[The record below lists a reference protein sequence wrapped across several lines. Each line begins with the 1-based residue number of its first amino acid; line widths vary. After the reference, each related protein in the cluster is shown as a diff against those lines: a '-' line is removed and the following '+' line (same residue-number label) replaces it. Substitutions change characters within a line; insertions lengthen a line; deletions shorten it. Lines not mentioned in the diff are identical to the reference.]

1 MSCGR
6 CSRAGNWWISPAR
19 AGDSDVP
26 RCRGRRGKLRA
37 WLAAGCLGLCLAV
50 PVRAENWQAPLF
62 DEGLPSHLV
71 AVDKHRQSFLFF
83 ERKSP
88 LRLKYIFP
96 CTTGQVPGDKQ
107 VINDKRTPEG
117 VYFVE
122 YKIASG
128 LDFAE
133 YGGVAY
139 TLNYPNPVDR
149 LRGKTGHGIWIHS
162 KGFGIYPRDTRGCVA
177 IGLED
182 IDTVG
187 PSLVPGTAV
196 VLAHAVDETAVPQ
209 PDDGTARLLRH
220 RMQQWSDAWAA
231 RSEKLFDFYDP
242 AAYSKATE
250 DFSRFRQ
257 NKQRLF
263 RMLSF
268 IKIIN
273 RDIHVLQGPGYWVT
287 WSEQFYTASNLS
299 TEGVRRLYWQRDAKG
314 EFRIVGMEW
323 TPRDMGMLA
332 EFKQGKLV
340 AQALPVLGDGGEG
353 PVRPALDMPES
364 DEKAASAAAKDAAA
378 QGELLAADALVPRNR
393 PTQITGEINWD
404 SAATLDSLR
413 PDERDPALMGQET
426 PGAEAAPSAAS
437 ASPSAPEAD
446 APAAAE
452 AVATLPATEQPTQ
465 AAASPEPD
473 VDAAPPALELN
484 PALREELAR
493 RTADWLA
500 ALTNRDM
507 TAAALED
514 AFYDAARFNKVRGL
528 PRGLSLGQE
537 RRERQRLLRSPWL
550 RAYSGPQEWTVDGQ
564 SAICR
569 MPVLMVGQG
578 GQQEGLRELWWQ
590 REAGKDFR
598 LVASRWTPGVHGL
611 AAVYLEEVS
620 SEAGAMIER
629 WRTAW
634 EHADLDA
641 YMAFYTDD
649 ALQQGRRGARNL
661 RQQKQNLWQR
671 VRPTLV
677 QLSNVRISPDRKG
690 LRVDMVQVYADSK
703 GMSDRGT
710 KTLLLE
716 YDGAD
721 WRIARED
728 WVAEPPAR

>member
-1 MSCGR
+1 MTCGR
-6 CSRAGNWWISPAR
+6 CSHARNLWNWPAR
-19 AGDSDVP
+19 KDVGPSP
-26 RCRGRRGKLRA
+26 RCLTAAKGLCRL
-37 WLAAGCLGLCLAV
+37 LAAGCLGLSLAF
-50 PVRAENWQAPLF
+50 PAYADNWQAPLV

-88 LRLKYIFP
+88 LRLKYTFP

-117 VYFVE
+117 IYFVE

-162 KGFGIYPRDTRGCVA
+162 KGFGIFPRDTRGCVA
-177 IGLED
+177 IGLQD

-196 VLAHAVDETAVPQ
+196 VLAHAVDENNVPQ
-209 PDDGTARLLRH
+209 RDDGTARYLRH

-231 RSEKLFDFYDP
+231 RSEKMFDFYDG

-250 DFSRFRQ
+250 DFGRFRQ

-263 RMLSF
+263 KMLSF

-299 TEGVRRLYWQRDAKG
+299 TEGVRRLYWQKDDKG

-332 EFKQGKLV
+332 EFKQGKLI
-340 AQALPVLGDGGEG
+340 AQALPVMSDGSEG
-353 PVRPALDMPES
+353 PSRPALDMPES
-364 DEKAASAAAKDAAA
+364 AADEKAAATAAG
-378 QGELLAADALVPRNR
+378 GEQERLLAADALVPRNQ
-393 PTQITGEINWD
+393 PTQITGEINWGGG
-404 SAATLDSLR
+404 STLDTLR
-413 PDERDPALMGQET
+413 PDERELSLTGSDEAPAVET
-426 PGAEAAPSAAS
+426 PQQAAAPAETTPETLAADE
-437 ASPSAPEAD
+437 ARGPAVAPTPAAPEA
-446 APAAAE
+446 
-452 AVATLPATEQPTQ
+452 ATPP
-465 AAASPEPD
+465 P
-473 VDAAPPALELN
+473 PPALELT
-484 PALREELAR
+484 PSLREELAAR
-493 RTADWLA
+493 ASAWLSA
-500 ALTNRDM
+500 FAERD
-507 TAAALED
+507 TRAEALESGY
-514 AFYDAARFNKVRGL
+514 YDAKRFNKTAGL

-550 RAYSGPQEWTVDGQ
+550 RVYPGAQEWSVDGQ
-564 SAICR
+564 TALCR
-569 MPVLMVGQG
+569 LPVLFVGQRG
-578 GQQEGLRELWWQ
+578 IEEGLRELWWQ
-590 REAGKDFR
+590 RSEDGVFR
-598 LVASRWTPGVHGL
+598 LVASRWTPGEHGL
-611 AAVYLEEVS
+611 SMVYLETAS
-620 SEAGAMIER
+620 GEASAMLER
-629 WRTAW
+629 WRAAW
-634 EHADLDA
+634 EKADLDA
-641 YMAFYTDD
+641 YMECYTPD
-649 ALQQGRRGARNL
+649 ALQQGRRGARFL

-671 VRPTLV
+671 VTPTLV
-677 QLSNVRISPDRKG
+677 QLSGMRFSLDKKG
-690 LRVDMVQVYADSK
+690 LRADMMQNYADSK

-716 YDGAD
+716 YDGTS

-728 WVAEPPAR
+728 WAAEPPAR

>member
-1 MSCGR
+1 M
-6 CSRAGNWWISPAR
+6 RA
-19 AGDSDVP
+19 
-26 RCRGRRGKLRA
+26 L
-37 WLAAGCLGLCLAV
+37 LAAGCLGLCLAF
-50 PVRAENWQAPLF
+50 PAHAENWQAPLY

-88 LRLKYIFP
+88 LRLKYAFP

-117 VYFVE
+117 IYFVE

-231 RSEKLFDFYDP
+231 RSEKLFDFYDA

-250 DFSRFRQ
+250 DFGRFRQ
-257 NKQRLF
+257 NKRRLF
-263 RMLSF
+263 KMLSF

-299 TEGVRRLYWQRDAKG
+299 TEGVRRLYWQRDDKG

-340 AQALPVLGDGGEG
+340 AQALPVLSDGGEG
-353 PVRPALDMPES
+353 PLRPALDMPES
-364 DEKAASAAAKDAAA
+364 DDKAASAAAQDAAA
-378 QGELLAADALVPRNR
+378 QGKLVAADALVPQNR
-393 PTQITGEINWD
+393 PTQITGEVNWG
-404 SAATLDSLR
+404 SGTTLDSLR
-413 PDERDPALMGQET
+413 PDERDPALTST
-426 PGAEAAPSAAS
+426 PEEAESPQTAPSAT
-437 ASPSAPEAD
+437 AP
-446 APAAAE
+446 
-452 AVATLPATEQPTQ
+452 TEQ
-465 AAASPEPD
+465 AAAVSGEMPRAAQ
-473 VDAAPPALELN
+473 DAAGEAREAGEPTPPPVLELT
-484 PALREELAR
+484 PALRAELTKRA
-493 RTADWLA
+493 ADWLA
-500 ALTNRDM
+500 ALSNRDM
-507 TAAALED
+507 AAAAVEGE
-514 AFYDAARFNKVRGL
+514 FYDAARFNKVAGL
-528 PRGLSLGQE
+528 PRGLSLSQE
-537 RRERQRLLRSPWL
+537 RRERQRLLRGPWL
-550 RAYSGPQEWTVDGQ
+550 RVYNGSQEWSVDGQ
-564 SAICR
+564 TALCR
-569 MPVLMVGQG
+569 LPLLFVGPRG
-578 GQQEGLRELWWQ
+578 LEEGLRELWWQ
-590 REAGKDFR
+590 RDGDKGFR
-598 LVASRWTPGVHGL
+598 LVASRWTPGAHGL
-611 AAVYLEEVS
+611 AAVYLEAVS
-620 SEAGAMIER
+620 GEAGAMIER
-629 WRTAW
+629 WRAAW
-634 EHADLDA
+634 ERADLDA
-641 YMAFYTDD
+641 YMAAYTQD
-649 ALQQGRRGARNL
+649 AVQQGRRGARYL

-677 QLSNVRISPDRKG
+677 QLSGVRISLDRKG
-690 LRVDMVQVYADSK
+690 LRADMVQAYADSK

-716 YDGAD
+716 YDGTG
-721 WRIARED
+721 WHIARED

>member
-1 MSCGR
+1 MAAKGF
-6 CSRAGNWWISPAR
+6 
-19 AGDSDVP
+19 
-26 RCRGRRGKLRA
+26 CRL
-37 WLAAGCLGLCLAV
+37 LAAGCLGLSLAF
-50 PVRAENWQAPLF
+50 PAYADNWQAPLY

-88 LRLKYIFP
+88 LRLKYTFP

-117 VYFVE
+117 IYFVE

-162 KGFGIYPRDTRGCVA
+162 KGFGIFPRDTRGCVA
-177 IGLED
+177 IGLQD

-187 PSLVPGTAV
+187 PRLVPGTAV
-196 VLAHAVDETAVPQ
+196 VLAHAVDENNVPQ
-209 PDDGTARLLRH
+209 RDDGTARYLRH

-231 RSEKLFDFYDP
+231 RSEKMFDFYDG

-250 DFSRFRQ
+250 DFGKFRQ

-263 RMLSF
+263 KMLSF

-299 TEGVRRLYWQRDAKG
+299 TEGVRRLYWQKDDKG

-332 EFKQGKLV
+332 EFKQGKLI
-340 AQALPVLGDGGEG
+340 AQALPVMSDSGEG
-353 PVRPALDMPES
+353 PSRPALDMPES
-364 DEKAASAAAKDAAA
+364 AADEKAAAAAAA
-378 QGELLAADALVPRNR
+378 GSEEERLLAADALVPRNR
-393 PTQITGEINWD
+393 PTQITGEINWG
-404 SAATLDSLR
+404 SGATLDTLR
-413 PDERDPALMGQET
+413 PDERDPGLTGN
-426 PGAEAAPSAAS
+426 AEAATPETPPETPLPEEAAVTPV
-437 ASPSAPEAD
+437 AAGDVQENTVVET
-446 APAAAE
+446 PAVE
-452 AVATLPATEQPTQ
+452 T
-465 AAASPEPD
+465 
-473 VDAAPPALELN
+473 PALPETPPPPPPLELT
-484 PALREELAR
+484 PTLREELTAR
-493 RTADWLA
+493 ASAWLSAFADGK
-500 ALTNRDM
+500 TRPD
-507 TAAALED
+507 ALESGY
-514 AFYDAARFNKVRGL
+514 YDAKRFNKVAGL
-528 PRGLSLGQE
+528 PRGLSLAQD

-550 RAYSGPQEWTVDGQ
+550 RVYPGAQEWSVDGQ
-564 SAICR
+564 TAVCR
-569 MPVLMVGQG
+569 LPVLFVGQRG
-578 GQQEGLRELWWQ
+578 TEEGLRELWWQ
-590 REAGKDFR
+590 RGDDGAFR
-598 LVASRWTPGVHGL
+598 LVASRWTPGEHGL
-611 AAVYLEEVS
+611 ATVYLETAS
-620 SEAGAMIER
+620 GEASAMLER
-629 WRTAW
+629 WRAAW
-634 EHADLDA
+634 EQADLDA
-641 YMAFYTDD
+641 YVDCYTPD
-649 ALQQGRRGARNL
+649 AVQQGRRGARNL

-671 VRPTLV
+671 VTPTLV
-677 QLSNVRISPDRKG
+677 QLSGMRFSLDRKG
-690 LRVDMVQVYADSK
+690 LRADMMQNYADSK

-716 YDGAD
+716 YDGTT

>member
-6 CSRAGNWWISPAR
+6 CSRAGNWWTSPAR
-19 AGDSDVP
+19 PCGGKGC
-26 RCRGRRGKLRA
+26 RRGRARGLCA
-37 WLAAGCLGLCLAV
+37 LLAAGCLGLCLAF
-50 PVRAENWQAPLF
+50 PVHAENWQAPLY

-88 LRLKYIFP
+88 LRLKYAFP

-117 VYFVE
+117 IYFVE

-231 RSEKLFDFYDP
+231 RSEKLFDFYDA

-250 DFSRFRQ
+250 DFGRFRQ
-257 NKQRLF
+257 NKRRLF
-263 RMLSF
+263 KMLSF

-299 TEGVRRLYWQRDAKG
+299 TEGVRRLYWQRDDKG

-340 AQALPVLGDGGEG
+340 AQALPVLSDGGEG

-364 DEKAASAAAKDAAA
+364 DDKAAATPATGRDAAE
-378 QGELLAADALVPRNR
+378 QGRLVAAEALVPRNR
-393 PTQITGEINWD
+393 PTQITGEVNWGGG
-404 SAATLDSLR
+404 TMLDSLR
-413 PDERDPALMGQET
+413 PDELDPALT
-426 PGAEAAPSAAS
+426 THVPG
-437 ASPSAPEAD
+437 EAD
-446 APAAAE
+446 GTSTTKPAAAAGQTTAVAETGATPAPAAE
-452 AVATLPATEQPTQ
+452 PT
-465 AAASPEPD
+465 P
-473 VDAAPPALELN
+473 PPALELT
-484 PALREELAR
+484 PALREELSK
-493 RTADWLA
+493 RTAGWLT
-500 ALTNRDM
+500 ALSNRDM
-507 TAAALED
+507 TAAALESE
-514 AFYDAARFNKVRGL
+514 FYDAARFNKVAGL
-528 PRGLSLGQE
+528 PRGLSLPQE

-550 RAYSGPQEWTVDGQ
+550 RVFNGAQEWSVDGQ
-564 SAICR
+564 TALCR
-569 MPVLMVGQG
+569 LPVLVVGQRG
-578 GQQEGLRELWWQ
+578 LEEGLRELWWQ
-590 REAGKDFR
+590 RDGDKGFR

-611 AAVYLEEVS
+611 AAVYLEAVS
-620 SEAGAMIER
+620 SEASAMIER
-629 WRTAW
+629 WRAAW
-634 EHADLDA
+634 ERADLDA
-641 YMAFYTDD
+641 YIEAYAKD
-649 ALQQGRRGARNL
+649 AVQQGRRGARYL
-661 RQQKQNLWQR
+661 RQQKQTLWQR

-677 QLSNVRISPDRKG
+677 QLSGVRISLDKKG
-690 LRVDMVQVYADSK
+690 LRADMVQVYADSK

-716 YDGAD
+716 YDGTG
-721 WRIARED
+721 WHIARED

>member
-1 MSCGR
+1 MTCGR
-6 CSRAGNWWISPAR
+6 CSHARNSWNWPAR
-19 AGDSDVP
+19 KDAGPSP
-26 RCRGRRGKLRA
+26 RCLTAAKGLCRL
-37 WLAAGCLGLCLAV
+37 LAAGCLGLSLAF
-50 PVRAENWQAPLF
+50 PAYADNWQAPLV

-88 LRLKYIFP
+88 LRLKYTFP

-117 VYFVE
+117 IYFVE

-162 KGFGIYPRDTRGCVA
+162 KGFGIFPRDTRGCVA
-177 IGLED
+177 IGLQD

-196 VLAHAVDETAVPQ
+196 VLAHAVDENNVPQ
-209 PDDGTARLLRH
+209 RDDGTARYLRH

-231 RSEKLFDFYDP
+231 RSEKMFDFYDG

-250 DFSRFRQ
+250 DFGRFRQ

-263 RMLSF
+263 KMLSF

-299 TEGVRRLYWQRDAKG
+299 TEGVRRLYWQKDDKG

-332 EFKQGKLV
+332 EFKQGKLI
-340 AQALPVLGDGGEG
+340 AQALPVMSDGSEG
-353 PVRPALDMPES
+353 PSRPALDMPES
-364 DEKAASAAAKDAAA
+364 AADEKAAATAAG
-378 QGELLAADALVPRNR
+378 GEQERLLAADALVPRNQ
-393 PTQITGEINWD
+393 PTQITGEINWGGG
-404 SAATLDSLR
+404 STLDTLR
-413 PDERDPALMGQET
+413 PDERELSLTGSDEAPAVET
-426 PGAEAAPSAAS
+426 PQQAAAPAETTPETLAADE
-437 ASPSAPEAD
+437 ARGPAVAPTPAAPEA
-446 APAAAE
+446 
-452 AVATLPATEQPTQ
+452 ATPP
-465 AAASPEPD
+465 P
-473 VDAAPPALELN
+473 PPALELT
-484 PALREELAR
+484 PSLREELAAR
-493 RTADWLA
+493 ASAWLSA
-500 ALTNRDM
+500 FAERD
-507 TAAALED
+507 TRAEALESGY
-514 AFYDAARFNKVRGL
+514 YDAKRFNKTAGL

-550 RAYSGPQEWTVDGQ
+550 RVYPGAQEWSVDGQ
-564 SAICR
+564 IALCR
-569 MPVLMVGQG
+569 LPVLFVGQRG
-578 GQQEGLRELWWQ
+578 IEEGLRELWWQ
-590 REAGKDFR
+590 RGEDGVFR
-598 LVASRWTPGVHGL
+598 LVASRWTPGEHGL
-611 AAVYLEEVS
+611 SMVYLETAS
-620 SEAGAMIER
+620 GEASAMLER
-629 WRTAW
+629 WRAAW
-634 EHADLDA
+634 EKADLDA
-641 YMAFYTDD
+641 YMECYTPD
-649 ALQQGRRGARNL
+649 ALQQGRRGARFL

-671 VRPTLV
+671 VTPTLV
-677 QLSNVRISPDRKG
+677 QLSGMRFSLDKKG
-690 LRVDMVQVYADSK
+690 LRADMMQNYADSK

-716 YDGAD
+716 YDGTS

-728 WVAEPPAR
+728 WAAEPPAR

>member
-1 MSCGR
+1 M
-6 CSRAGNWWISPAR
+6 AAR
-19 AGDSDVP
+19 GL
-26 RCRGRRGKLRA
+26 CRL
-37 WLAAGCLGLCLAV
+37 LAAGCLGLSLVFPAY
-50 PVRAENWQAPLF
+50 ADNWQAPLV

-88 LRLKYIFP
+88 LRLKYTFP

-117 VYFVE
+117 IYFVE

-162 KGFGIYPRDTRGCVA
+162 KGFGIFPRDTRGCVA
-177 IGLED
+177 IGLQD

-196 VLAHAVDETAVPQ
+196 VLAHAVDENNVPQ
-209 PDDGTARLLRH
+209 RDDGTARYLRH

-231 RSEKLFDFYDP
+231 RSEKMFDFYDGP
-242 AAYSKATE
+242 AYSKATE
-250 DFSRFRQ
+250 DFGKFRQ

-263 RMLSF
+263 KMLSF

-299 TEGVRRLYWQRDAKG
+299 TEGVRRLYWQKDGKG

-332 EFKQGKLV
+332 EFKQGKLI
-340 AQALPVLGDGGEG
+340 AQALPVMSDGSEG
-353 PVRPALDMPES
+353 PSRPALDMPES
-364 DEKAASAAAKDAAA
+364 AADEKAAATAAG
-378 QGELLAADALVPRNR
+378 GEQERLLAADALVPRNQ
-393 PTQITGEINWD
+393 PTQITGEINWG
-404 SAATLDSLR
+404 SGSTLDTLR
-413 PDERDPALMGQET
+413 PDERELSLTGEGEPAAVQAPQEKTAPEEVKPETVAAGEPQET
-426 PGAEAAPSAAS
+426 T
-437 ASPSAPEAD
+437 
-446 APAAAE
+446 
-452 AVATLPATEQPTQ
+452 V
-465 AAASPEPD
+465 
-473 VDAAPPALELN
+473 AAPPAAPEAATPPPPPPLELT
-484 PALREELAR
+484 PALREELSAR
-493 RTADWLA
+493 ASAWLSAFA
-500 ALTNRDM
+500 ARETR
-507 TAAALED
+507 AEELESGY
-514 AFYDAARFNKVRGL
+514 YDAKRFNKVAGL
-528 PRGLSLGQE
+528 PRGLSLGQD

-550 RAYSGPQEWTVDGQ
+550 RVYPGAQDWSVDDQ
-564 SAICR
+564 TAVCR
-569 MPVLMVGQG
+569 LPVLFVGQRG
-578 GQQEGLRELWWQ
+578 MDEGLRELWWQ
-590 REAGKDFR
+590 RGADGIFR
-598 LVASRWTPGVHGL
+598 LVASRWTPGEQGL
-611 AAVYLEEVS
+611 SPVYLEAAS
-620 SEAGAMIER
+620 GEASAMLER
-629 WRTAW
+629 WRAAW
-634 EHADLDA
+634 EQADLDT
-641 YMAFYTDD
+641 YISCYTTD
-649 ALQQGRRGARNL
+649 ALQQGRRGARFL

-671 VRPTLV
+671 VTPTLV
-677 QLSNVRISPDRKG
+677 QLSGMRFSLDRKG
-690 LRVDMVQVYADSK
+690 LRADMMQAYADSK

-716 YDGAD
+716 YDGTN

>member
-1 MSCGR
+1 MAAKGF
-6 CSRAGNWWISPAR
+6 
-19 AGDSDVP
+19 
-26 RCRGRRGKLRA
+26 CRL
-37 WLAAGCLGLCLAV
+37 LAAGCLGLSLAF
-50 PVRAENWQAPLF
+50 PAYADNWQAPLY

-88 LRLKYIFP
+88 LRLKYTFP

-117 VYFVE
+117 IYFVE

-162 KGFGIYPRDTRGCVA
+162 KGFGIFPRDTRGCVA
-177 IGLED
+177 IGLQD

-187 PSLVPGTAV
+187 PRLVPGTAV
-196 VLAHAVDETAVPQ
+196 VLAHAVDENNVPQ
-209 PDDGTARLLRH
+209 RDDGTARYLRH

-231 RSEKLFDFYDP
+231 RSEKMFDFYDG

-250 DFSRFRQ
+250 DFGKFRQ

-263 RMLSF
+263 KMLSF

-299 TEGVRRLYWQRDAKG
+299 TEGVRRLYWQKDDKG

-332 EFKQGKLV
+332 EFKQGKLI
-340 AQALPVLGDGGEG
+340 AQALPVMSDSGEG
-353 PVRPALDMPES
+353 PSRPALDMPES
-364 DEKAASAAAKDAAA
+364 AADEKAAAAAAA
-378 QGELLAADALVPRNR
+378 GSEEERLLAADALVPRNR
-393 PTQITGEINWD
+393 PTQITGEINWG
-404 SAATLDSLR
+404 SGATLDTLR
-413 PDERDPALMGQET
+413 PDERDPGLTGN
-426 PGAEAAPSAAS
+426 AEAAP
-437 ASPSAPEAD
+437 PET
-446 APAAAE
+446 PPETPLPEEAAATPVAAGDVQE
-452 AVATLPATEQPTQ
+452 NTVVETPAVETPAV
-465 AAASPEPD
+465 PET
-473 VDAAPPALELN
+473 PPPPPPLELT
-484 PALREELAR
+484 PTLREELTVRASAWLSAF
-493 RTADWLA
+493 ADGK
-500 ALTNRDM
+500 TRPD
-507 TAAALED
+507 ALESGY
-514 AFYDAARFNKVRGL
+514 YDAKRFNKVAGL
-528 PRGLSLGQE
+528 PRGLSLAQD

-550 RAYSGPQEWTVDGQ
+550 RVYPGAQEWSVDGQ
-564 SAICR
+564 TAVCR
-569 MPVLMVGQG
+569 LPVLFVGQRG
-578 GQQEGLRELWWQ
+578 TEEGLRELWWQ
-590 REAGKDFR
+590 RGDDGAFR
-598 LVASRWTPGVHGL
+598 LVASRWTPGEHGL
-611 AAVYLEEVS
+611 ATVYLETAS
-620 SEAGAMIER
+620 GEASAMLER
-629 WRTAW
+629 WRAAW
-634 EHADLDA
+634 EQADLDA
-641 YMAFYTDD
+641 YVDCYTPD
-649 ALQQGRRGARNL
+649 AVQQGRRGARNL

-671 VRPTLV
+671 VTPTLV
-677 QLSNVRISPDRKG
+677 QLSGMRFSLDRKG
-690 LRVDMVQVYADSK
+690 LRADMMQNYADSK

-716 YDGAD
+716 YDGTT

>member
-1 MSCGR
+1 MTCGR
-6 CSRAGNWWISPAR
+6 CSHARNSWNWPAR
-19 AGDSDVP
+19 KDAGSLP
-26 RCRGRRGKLRA
+26 HCRTAAKGLCRL
-37 WLAAGCLGLCLAV
+37 LAAGCLGLSLVFPAY
-50 PVRAENWQAPLF
+50 ADNWQAPLV

-88 LRLKYIFP
+88 LRLKYTFP

-117 VYFVE
+117 IYFVE

-162 KGFGIYPRDTRGCVA
+162 KGFGIFPRDTRGCVA
-177 IGLED
+177 IGLQD

-196 VLAHAVDETAVPQ
+196 VLAHAVDENNVPQ
-209 PDDGTARLLRH
+209 RDDGTARYLRH

-231 RSEKLFDFYDP
+231 RSEKMFDFYDG

-250 DFSRFRQ
+250 DFGKFRQ

-263 RMLSF
+263 KMLSF

-299 TEGVRRLYWQRDAKG
+299 TEGVRRLYWQKDAGG

-332 EFKQGKLV
+332 EFKQGKLI
-340 AQALPVLGDGGEG
+340 AQALPVLSDGSEG
-353 PVRPALDMPES
+353 PSRPALDMPES
-364 DEKAASAAAKDAAA
+364 AADEKAATAAGSE
-378 QGELLAADALVPRNR
+378 QERLLAADALVPRNR
-393 PTQITGEINWD
+393 PTQITGEINWG
-404 SAATLDSLR
+404 SGATLDTLR
-413 PDERDPALMGQET
+413 PDERELSLTGGEGAAGTETPQET
-426 PGAEAAPSAAS
+426 AAPAQAQPETVAAGE
-437 ASPSAPEAD
+437 PQK
-446 APAAAE
+446 AAE
-452 AVATLPATEQPTQ
+452 AVTPPAPEPATP
-465 AAASPEPD
+465 PP
-473 VDAAPPALELN
+473 PPALELT
-484 PALREELAR
+484 PSLREELTAR
-493 RTADWLA
+493 ASAWLSA
-500 ALTNRDM
+500 YAGRD
-507 TAAALED
+507 TRAEALESGY
-514 AFYDAARFNKVRGL
+514 YDVKGFNKTAGL
-528 PRGLSLGQE
+528 PRGLSLAQE

-550 RAYSGPQEWTVDGQ
+550 RIYPGAQEWSVDGQ
-564 SAICR
+564 TAHCR
-569 MPVLMVGQG
+569 LPVLFVGQRG
-578 GQQEGLRELWWQ
+578 IEEGLRELWWQ
-590 REAGKDFR
+590 RGEDGVFR
-598 LVASRWTPGVHGL
+598 LVAGRWTPGEHGL
-611 AAVYLEEVS
+611 STVYLEAAS
-620 SEAGAMIER
+620 GEASAMLER
-629 WRTAW
+629 WRAAW
-634 EHADLDA
+634 EKADLDA
-641 YMAFYTDD
+641 YIACYTAD

-671 VRPTLV
+671 VTPTLV
-677 QLSNVRISPDRKG
+677 QLSGMRFTLDRKG
-690 LRVDMVQVYADSK
+690 LRADMMQNYADSK

-716 YDGAD
+716 YDGTS

-728 WVAEPPAR
+728 WAAEPSAR

>member
-1 MSCGR
+1 MTCGR
-6 CSRAGNWWISPAR
+6 CSHARNSWNWPAR
-19 AGDSDVP
+19 KDAGPSP
-26 RCRGRRGKLRA
+26 RCLTAAKGLCRL
-37 WLAAGCLGLCLAV
+37 LAAGCLGLSLAF
-50 PVRAENWQAPLF
+50 PAYADNWQAPLV

-88 LRLKYIFP
+88 LRLKYTFP

-117 VYFVE
+117 IYFVE

-162 KGFGIYPRDTRGCVA
+162 KGFGIFPRDTRGCVA
-177 IGLED
+177 IGLQD

-196 VLAHAVDETAVPQ
+196 VLAHAVDENNVPQ
-209 PDDGTARLLRH
+209 RDDGTARYLRH

-231 RSEKLFDFYDP
+231 RSEKMFDFYDG

-250 DFSRFRQ
+250 DFGRFRQ

-263 RMLSF
+263 KMLSF

-299 TEGVRRLYWQRDAKG
+299 TEGVRRLYWQKDDKG

-332 EFKQGKLV
+332 EFKQGKLI
-340 AQALPVLGDGGEG
+340 AQALPVMSDGSEG
-353 PVRPALDMPES
+353 PSRPALDMPES
-364 DEKAASAAAKDAAA
+364 AADEKAAATAVG
-378 QGELLAADALVPRNR
+378 GEQERLLAADALVPRNQ
-393 PTQITGEINWD
+393 PTQITGEINWGGG
-404 SAATLDSLR
+404 STLDTLR
-413 PDERDPALMGQET
+413 PDERELSLTGSDEAPAVET
-426 PGAEAAPSAAS
+426 PQQAAAPAETTPETLAADEARGPAVAPTSA
-437 ASPSAPEAD
+437 APEA
-446 APAAAE
+446 
-452 AVATLPATEQPTQ
+452 ATPP
-465 AAASPEPD
+465 P
-473 VDAAPPALELN
+473 PPALELT
-484 PALREELAR
+484 PSLREELAAR
-493 RTADWLA
+493 ASAWLSA
-500 ALTNRDM
+500 FAERD
-507 TAAALED
+507 TRAEALESGY
-514 AFYDAARFNKVRGL
+514 YDAKRFNKTAGL

-550 RAYSGPQEWTVDGQ
+550 RVYPGAQEWSVDGQ
-564 SAICR
+564 TALCR
-569 MPVLMVGQG
+569 LPVLFVGQRG
-578 GQQEGLRELWWQ
+578 IEEGLRELWWQ
-590 REAGKDFR
+590 RGEDGVFR
-598 LVASRWTPGVHGL
+598 LVASRWTPGEHGL
-611 AAVYLEEVS
+611 SMVYLETAS
-620 SEAGAMIER
+620 GEASAMLER
-629 WRTAW
+629 WRAAW
-634 EHADLDA
+634 EKADLDA
-641 YMAFYTDD
+641 YMECYTPD
-649 ALQQGRRGARNL
+649 ALQQGRRGARFL

-671 VRPTLV
+671 VTPTLV
-677 QLSNVRISPDRKG
+677 QLSGMRFSLDKKG
-690 LRVDMVQVYADSK
+690 LRADMMQNYADSK

-716 YDGAD
+716 YDGTS

-728 WVAEPPAR
+728 WAAEPPAR

>member
-1 MSCGR
+1 MTCGR
-6 CSRAGNWWISPAR
+6 CSHARNSWNWPAR
-19 AGDSDVP
+19 KDAGPSP
-26 RCRGRRGKLRA
+26 RCLTAAKGLCRL
-37 WLAAGCLGLCLAV
+37 LAAGCLGLSLAF
-50 PVRAENWQAPLF
+50 PAYADNWQAPLV

-88 LRLKYIFP
+88 LRLKYTFP

-117 VYFVE
+117 IYFVE

-162 KGFGIYPRDTRGCVA
+162 KGFGIFPRDTRGCVA
-177 IGLED
+177 IGLQD

-196 VLAHAVDETAVPQ
+196 VLAHAVDENNVPQ
-209 PDDGTARLLRH
+209 RDDGTARYLRH

-231 RSEKLFDFYDP
+231 RSEKMFDFYDG

-250 DFSRFRQ
+250 DFGRFRQ

-263 RMLSF
+263 KMLSF

-299 TEGVRRLYWQRDAKG
+299 TEGVRRLYWQKDDKG

-332 EFKQGKLV
+332 EFKQGKLI
-340 AQALPVLGDGGEG
+340 AQALPVMSDGSEG
-353 PVRPALDMPES
+353 PSRPALDMPES
-364 DEKAASAAAKDAAA
+364 AADEKAAATAAG
-378 QGELLAADALVPRNR
+378 GEQERLLAADALVPRNQ
-393 PTQITGEINWD
+393 PTQITGEINWGGG
-404 SAATLDSLR
+404 STLDTLR
-413 PDERDPALMGQET
+413 PDERELSLTGSDEAPAVET
-426 PGAEAAPSAAS
+426 PQQAAAPAETTPETLAADE
-437 ASPSAPEAD
+437 ARGPAVAPTPAAPEA
-446 APAAAE
+446 
-452 AVATLPATEQPTQ
+452 ATPP
-465 AAASPEPD
+465 P
-473 VDAAPPALELN
+473 PPALELT
-484 PALREELAR
+484 PSLREELAAR
-493 RTADWLA
+493 ASAWLSA
-500 ALTNRDM
+500 FAERD
-507 TAAALED
+507 TRAEALESGY
-514 AFYDAARFNKVRGL
+514 YDAKRFNKTAGL

-550 RAYSGPQEWTVDGQ
+550 RVYPGAQEWSVDGQ
-564 SAICR
+564 TALCR
-569 MPVLMVGQG
+569 LPVLFVGQRG
-578 GQQEGLRELWWQ
+578 IEEGLRELWWQ
-590 REAGKDFR
+590 RSEDGVFR
-598 LVASRWTPGVHGL
+598 LVASRWTPGEHGL
-611 AAVYLEEVS
+611 SMVYLETAS
-620 SEAGAMIER
+620 GEASAMLER
-629 WRTAW
+629 WRAAW
-634 EHADLDA
+634 EKADLDA
-641 YMAFYTDD
+641 YMECYTPD
-649 ALQQGRRGARNL
+649 ALQQGRRGARFL

-671 VRPTLV
+671 VTPTLV
-677 QLSNVRISPDRKG
+677 QLSGMRFSLDKKG
-690 LRVDMVQVYADSK
+690 LRADMMQNYADSK

-716 YDGAD
+716 YDGTS

-728 WVAEPPAR
+728 WAAEPPAR

>member
-1 MSCGR
+1 MTCGR
-6 CSRAGNWWISPAR
+6 CSHARNLWNWPAR
-19 AGDSDVP
+19 KDAGPSP
-26 RCRGRRGKLRA
+26 RCLTAAKGLCRL
-37 WLAAGCLGLCLAV
+37 LAAGCLGLSLAF
-50 PVRAENWQAPLF
+50 PAYADNWQAPLV

-88 LRLKYIFP
+88 LRLKYTFP

-117 VYFVE
+117 IYFVE

-162 KGFGIYPRDTRGCVA
+162 KGFGIFPRDTRGCVA
-177 IGLED
+177 IGLQD

-196 VLAHAVDETAVPQ
+196 VLAHAVDENNVPQ
-209 PDDGTARLLRH
+209 RDDGTARYLRH

-231 RSEKLFDFYDP
+231 RSEKMFDFYDG

-250 DFSRFRQ
+250 DFGRFRQ

-263 RMLSF
+263 KMLSF

-299 TEGVRRLYWQRDAKG
+299 TEGVRRLYWQKDDKG

-332 EFKQGKLV
+332 EFKQGKLI
-340 AQALPVLGDGGEG
+340 AQALPVMSDGSEG
-353 PVRPALDMPES
+353 PSRPALDMPES
-364 DEKAASAAAKDAAA
+364 AADEKAAATAAG
-378 QGELLAADALVPRNR
+378 GEQERLLAADALVPRNQ
-393 PTQITGEINWD
+393 PTQITGEINWGGG
-404 SAATLDSLR
+404 STLDTLR
-413 PDERDPALMGQET
+413 PDERELSLTGSDEAPAVET
-426 PGAEAAPSAAS
+426 PQQVAAPAETTPETLAADE
-437 ASPSAPEAD
+437 ARGPAVAPPPAAPEA
-446 APAAAE
+446 
-452 AVATLPATEQPTQ
+452 ATPP
-465 AAASPEPD
+465 P
-473 VDAAPPALELN
+473 PPALELT
-484 PALREELAR
+484 PSLREELAAR
-493 RTADWLA
+493 ASAWLSA
-500 ALTNRDM
+500 FAERD
-507 TAAALED
+507 TRAEALESGY
-514 AFYDAARFNKVRGL
+514 YDAKRFNKTAGL

-550 RAYSGPQEWTVDGQ
+550 RVYPGAQEWSVDGQ
-564 SAICR
+564 IALCR
-569 MPVLMVGQG
+569 LPVLFVGQRG
-578 GQQEGLRELWWQ
+578 IEEGLRELWWQ
-590 REAGKDFR
+590 RGEDGVFR
-598 LVASRWTPGVHGL
+598 LVASRWTPGEHGL
-611 AAVYLEEVS
+611 SMVYLETAS
-620 SEAGAMIER
+620 GEASAMLER
-629 WRTAW
+629 WRAAW
-634 EHADLDA
+634 EKADLDA
-641 YMAFYTDD
+641 YMECYTPD
-649 ALQQGRRGARNL
+649 ALQQGRRGARFL

-671 VRPTLV
+671 VTPTLV
-677 QLSNVRISPDRKG
+677 QLSGMRFSLDKKG
-690 LRVDMVQVYADSK
+690 LRADMMQNYADSK

-716 YDGAD
+716 YDGTS

-728 WVAEPPAR
+728 WAAEPPAR

>member
-1 MSCGR
+1 MTCGR
-6 CSRAGNWWISPAR
+6 CSHARNSWNWPAR
-19 AGDSDVP
+19 KDAGPSP
-26 RCRGRRGKLRA
+26 RCLTAAKGLCRL
-37 WLAAGCLGLCLAV
+37 LAAGCLGLSLAF
-50 PVRAENWQAPLF
+50 PAYADNWQAPLV

-88 LRLKYIFP
+88 LRLKYTFP

-117 VYFVE
+117 IYFVE

-162 KGFGIYPRDTRGCVA
+162 KGFGIFPRDTRGCVA
-177 IGLED
+177 IGLQD

-196 VLAHAVDETAVPQ
+196 VLAHAVDENNVPQ
-209 PDDGTARLLRH
+209 RDDGTARYLRH

-231 RSEKLFDFYDP
+231 RSEKMFDFYDG

-250 DFSRFRQ
+250 DFGRFRQ

-263 RMLSF
+263 KMLSF

-299 TEGVRRLYWQRDAKG
+299 TEGVRRLYWQKDDKG

-332 EFKQGKLV
+332 EFKQGKLI
-340 AQALPVLGDGGEG
+340 AQALPVMSDGSEG
-353 PVRPALDMPES
+353 PSRPALDMPES
-364 DEKAASAAAKDAAA
+364 AADEKAAATAAG
-378 QGELLAADALVPRNR
+378 GEQERLLAADALVPRNQ
-393 PTQITGEINWD
+393 PTQITGEINWGGG
-404 SAATLDSLR
+404 SALDTLR
-413 PDERDPALMGQET
+413 PDERELSLTGSDEAPAVET
-426 PGAEAAPSAAS
+426 PQQAAAPAETTPETLAADE
-437 ASPSAPEAD
+437 ARGPEVAPTPAAPEA
-446 APAAAE
+446 
-452 AVATLPATEQPTQ
+452 ATPP
-465 AAASPEPD
+465 P
-473 VDAAPPALELN
+473 PPALELT
-484 PALREELAR
+484 PSLREELAAR
-493 RTADWLA
+493 ASAWLSA
-500 ALTNRDM
+500 FAERD
-507 TAAALED
+507 TRAEALESGY
-514 AFYDAARFNKVRGL
+514 YDAKRFNKTAGL

-550 RAYSGPQEWTVDGQ
+550 RVYPGAQEWSVDGQ
-564 SAICR
+564 TALCR
-569 MPVLMVGQG
+569 LPVLFVGQRG
-578 GQQEGLRELWWQ
+578 IEEGLRELWWQ
-590 REAGKDFR
+590 RGEDGVFR
-598 LVASRWTPGVHGL
+598 LVASRWTPGEHGL
-611 AAVYLEEVS
+611 SMVYLETAS
-620 SEAGAMIER
+620 GEASAMLER
-629 WRTAW
+629 WRAAW
-634 EHADLDA
+634 EKADLDA
-641 YMAFYTDD
+641 YMECYTPD
-649 ALQQGRRGARNL
+649 ALQQGRRGARFL

-671 VRPTLV
+671 VTPTLV
-677 QLSNVRISPDRKG
+677 QLSGMRFSLDKKG
-690 LRVDMVQVYADSK
+690 LRADMMQNYADSK

-716 YDGAD
+716 YDGTS

-728 WVAEPPAR
+728 WAAEPPAR